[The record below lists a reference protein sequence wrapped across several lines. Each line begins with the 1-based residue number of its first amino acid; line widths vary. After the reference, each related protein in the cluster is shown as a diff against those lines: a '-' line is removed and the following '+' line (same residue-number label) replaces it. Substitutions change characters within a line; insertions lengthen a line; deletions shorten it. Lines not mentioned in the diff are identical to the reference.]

1 MSLNEKLK
9 SAKSDLA
16 RKDQII
22 GDYKDKM
29 LAVQNEVGNV
39 KDSKA
44 EVDRLRDISKK
55 QKLDLEVKENQ
66 VRSLKSQ
73 LSSHKETLNT
83 MSIRQEDWNQSEE
96 EFESHLKAQKL
107 KTKRYENY
115 LRKSITALKKIGT
128 ELVALQQ

>member
-1 MSLNEKLK
+1 MSLSEKLK

-55 QKLDLEVKENQ
+55 QKLDLEVKDN
-66 VRSLKSQ
+66 
-73 LSSHKETLNT
+73 
-83 MSIRQEDWNQSEE
+83 
-96 EFESHLKAQKL
+96 
-107 KTKRYENY
+107 
-115 LRKSITALKKIGT
+115 
-128 ELVALQQ
+128 